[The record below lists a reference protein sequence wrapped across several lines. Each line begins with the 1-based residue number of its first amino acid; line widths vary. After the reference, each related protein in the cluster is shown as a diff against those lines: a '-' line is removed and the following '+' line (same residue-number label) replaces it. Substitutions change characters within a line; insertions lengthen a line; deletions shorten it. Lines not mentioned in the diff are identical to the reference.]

1 MTLPSDGDSSGKGVL
16 VAVCVRHHRLSK
28 TPYNPLTWFNAVIA
42 ERNKDNALPE
52 LETTQLVLED
62 KAVWAKAK
70 PCEHV
75 R

>member
-16 VAVCVRHHRLSK
+16 VAVSLGHHRLSK

-52 LETTQLVLED
+52 LETTPLVLED

-70 PCEHV
+70 PV
-75 R
+75 SM